1 MVTKN
6 FFSENQMLSD
16 HYKLPWPQQTS
27 CSPLQTFWS
36 TISRAQLH
44 ETDPRQHWNSA
55 ELLFWWQNFIR
66 GLLSRDQ
73 ALGNKNC
80 HFIYEMRHAGLCLQ
94 FQVHD
99 TQTSSTTALS
109 LSGSFHPLVGSLCGF
124 DTATI
129 LLAEVTTEDF
139 IPGTSWPF
147 LNWPKATGQSW
158 EKKPTKRL
166 LFLSWS
172 KSPL

>member
-1 MVTKN
+1 
-6 FFSENQMLSD
+6 
-16 HYKLPWPQQTS
+16 
-27 CSPLQTFWS
+27 
-36 TISRAQLH
+36 
-44 ETDPRQHWNSA
+44 
-55 ELLFWWQNFIR
+55 
-66 GLLSRDQ
+66 
-73 ALGNKNC
+73 
-80 HFIYEMRHAGLCLQ
+80 MRHAGLCLQ

-158 EKKPTKRL
+158 KKKTNKKAAFPILEQKP
-166 LFLSWS
+166 
-172 KSPL
+172 PLTVLQIPAALTEEQK